1 MKGRDFIAGM
11 KDGIPVFIGYLAV
24 SMAFGIMAVKNGLSV
39 TETTLISFT
48 NFTSAGQFAGVTVIA
63 GAGTYLEMA
72 LTQLI
77 VNLRYS
83 LMTATLSQKIS
94 KDTGFYHRFL
104 IGFGISDEVFALCVL
119 RQGKLTSSYTYGL
132 IFICMTGWTLGT
144 LSGAVFGNI
153 LPQSVVMALGI
164 ALYGMFIAIIVPP
177 ARYNPVIMRL
187 VIMAMLLS
195 FLVSVLPVLSN
206 ISSGFRIILVT
217 LLVAGFAA
225 WKYPIKEELEHEAR

>member
-1 MKGRDFIAGM
+1 
-11 KDGIPVFIGYLAV
+11 
-24 SMAFGIMAVKNGLSV
+24 MAVNNGLSV
-39 TETTLISFT
+39 AETTLISFT
-48 NFTSAGQFAGVTVIA
+48 NFTSAGQFAGLTVMV
-63 GAGTYLEMA
+63 GAGTYIEMA

-83 LMTATLSQKIS
+83 LMTATLSQKLS
-94 KDTGFYHRFL
+94 KDTRFYHRFL

-119 RQGKLTSSYTYGL
+119 RKGKLTSSYAYGL
-132 IFICMTGWTLGT
+132 VLICMTGWTLGT
-144 LSGAVFGNI
+144 FSGAVFGNI

-195 FLVSVLPVLSN
+195 FLFTVIPVLNN

-225 WKYPIKEELEHEAR
+225 WKHPVEEVMKHEAE